1 MDEYEGGIFED
12 TTGRRVD
19 DHEISVVGWGSENG
33 TDYWIARN
41 SWGTYW
47 GEKGMFRIVR
57 GINNLGIEDEC
68 T

>member
-1 MDEYEGGIFED
+1 MNYTGGIFED
-12 TTGRRVD
+12 LTGRLKD
-19 DHEISVVGWGSENG
+19 DHEISVVGWGNENG
-33 TDYWIARN
+33 TDFWIARN

-57 GINNLGIEDEC
+57 GKNNLGIEREC